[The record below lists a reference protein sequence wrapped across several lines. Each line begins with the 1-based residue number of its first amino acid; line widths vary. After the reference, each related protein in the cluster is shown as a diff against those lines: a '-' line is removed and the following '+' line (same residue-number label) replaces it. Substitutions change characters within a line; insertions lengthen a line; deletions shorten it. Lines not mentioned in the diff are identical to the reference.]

1 MSNLGGTNYS
11 SRREDSEAVE
21 GILDYSFKDKC
32 LVLQALSLPGSS
44 AYSTGNKGLAQ
55 VGDAAVR
62 LHIISEGHQRGMS
75 RGQISAILGRV
86 SNNNN
91 LAEVGVKKNLGES
104 IFINR
109 SQVGSISPGSM
120 ATTVEALL
128 GAVYIDSEKDMDKL
142 KNSMNALGL
151 SFSEQA

>member
-1 MSNLGGTNYS
+1 M
-11 SRREDSEAVE
+11 
-21 GILDYSFKDKC
+21 
-32 LVLQALSLPGSS
+32 
-44 AYSTGNKGLAQ
+44 
-55 VGDAAVR
+55 
-62 LHIISEGHQRGMS
+62 
-75 RGQISAILGRV
+75 
-86 SNNNN
+86 
-91 LAEVGVKKNLGES
+91 KKNLGES

>member
-1 MSNLGGTNYS
+1 MMSNLGGTNYS

-21 GILDYSFKDKC
+21 GILDYAFKDKC

-75 RGQISAILGRV
+75 RGKYQMLQDTERRLMINER
-86 SNNNN
+86 SNIRYSGPR
-91 LAEVGVKKNLGES
+91 L
-104 IFINR
+104 
-109 SQVGSISPGSM
+109 
-120 ATTVEALL
+120 
-128 GAVYIDSEKDMDKL
+128 
-142 KNSMNALGL
+142 
-151 SFSEQA
+151 